1 MTRPTLSIM
10 RSASRLNDMSAAA
23 IYRAL
28 VPALRRA
35 LVLLAAL
42 SFVVSGV
49 SSLHT
54 AHAMAGGHDVIG
66 GHDATGGHDGAH
78 AAPHAAADCHVAND
92 VAANDVAAN
101 DGAGDTQPEPSF
113 ACCAVACAPLMVL
126 TQAPSFAAPVD
137 HGPAFIAA
145 PPPQVVSRALA
156 GPFRPPRRN
165 A

>member
-1 MTRPTLSIM
+1 
-10 RSASRLNDMSAAA
+10 MSAAA
-23 IYRAL
+23 IYRTL
-28 VPALRRA
+28 VPAMRRA

-42 SFVVSGV
+42 SFVLSGV

-66 GHDATGGHDGAH
+66 GHDATGGHVTGGHEAAH
-78 AAPHAAADCHVAND
+78 AAPQLAADCH
-92 VAANDVAAN
+92 AANDAAAN
-101 DGAGDTQPEPSF
+101 DGAGDTRPEPSF

-126 TQAPSFAAPVD
+126 TQAPSFAAAVD

-145 PPPQVVSRALA
+145 PPPQVVSRALS